1 MQRKNWWMYVGV
13 LMTLTCTFV
22 FARTPGSYSLGG
34 FGGLNLPQG
43 PDEFKDYF
51 KSGIGFGAEF
61 KYNINEKMSFVG
73 SFAYLPFNYNEDKME
88 EDIMELVGG
97 EEDIQINIEGGGIKY
112 NAIQANLL
120 LYLSQPEAST
130 GFYLTGGGG
139 YYMGKSE
146 TPDKVELT
154 YAGETI
160 DITDMMEGEEESE
173 NDLGVNFGA
182 GLELAMGTSMSLFVE
197 GKYHIVFTEDEST
210 KFITLMGGLRFSLQ

>member
-1 MQRKNWWMYVGV
+1 MQRKKWWMYVGV
-13 LMTLTCTFV
+13 LMLFACAVV

-34 FGGLNLPQG
+34 FGGLSLPQG

-61 KYNINEKMSFVG
+61 KYNINEKMSLVG
-73 SFAYLPFNYNEDKME
+73 SFASLPFKFNEDKMAE
-88 EDIMELVGG
+88 EVAGVVGD
-97 EEDIQINIEGGGIKY
+97 EIEVNIEGGGLKY
-112 NAIQANLL
+112 NVIQANLL
-120 LYLSQPEAST
+120 MYLSQPEAST

-139 YYMGKSE
+139 YYMGKSQN
-146 TPDKVELT
+146 PDKVEIT
-154 YAGETI
+154 YMGQTL
-160 DITDMMEGEEESE
+160 DITDMLEGEEESE

-182 GLELAMGTSMSLFVE
+182 GLELAMGTSMNLFVE